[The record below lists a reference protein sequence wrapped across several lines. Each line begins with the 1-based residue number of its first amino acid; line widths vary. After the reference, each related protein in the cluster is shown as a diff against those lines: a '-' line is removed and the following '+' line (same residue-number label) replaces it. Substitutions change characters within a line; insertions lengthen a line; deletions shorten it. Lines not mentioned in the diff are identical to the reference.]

1 MPWHLEKISTLS
13 KKSKIFLSA
22 MALRKIFDF
31 LDQWRIL
38 RAFGNGNVTAS
49 LARETRSSGGARGP
63 LEAPSVGPGAYCA
76 APGHR
81 EYSRSSRWPLRGRW
95 GLQSELRRPAA
106 PLALPGTPVGDPRQ
120 LHFNRKQQI
129 TQELGDGARPRALAL
144 WLSGRPAAPLAPP
157 GTPVGDPRHLQPGP
171 GGRAAYPA
179 HRPDPRAHS

>member
-1 MPWHLEKISTLS
+1 MLLQVRPSTGLHISQAPR
-13 KKSKIFLSA
+13 KRKCYCKSRERNSELQG
-22 MALRKIFDF
+22 RP
-31 LDQWRIL
+31 
-38 RAFGNGNVTAS
+38 RARPRRPGRA
-49 LARETRSSGGARGP
+49 
-63 LEAPSVGPGAYCA
+63 SVGPGAYCA